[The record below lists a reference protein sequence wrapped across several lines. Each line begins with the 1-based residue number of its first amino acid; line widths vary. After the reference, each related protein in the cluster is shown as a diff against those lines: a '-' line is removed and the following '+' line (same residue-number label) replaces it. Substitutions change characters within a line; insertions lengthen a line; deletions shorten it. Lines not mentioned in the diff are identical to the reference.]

1 MTRLHRD
8 GWTSVIPAAMKNHVE
23 VAKVLLEHGADVNT
37 KAEFR
42 VDGDWI
48 LNMTD
53 FTPLHYL
60 AFASDH
66 VEMAKLLLKHGA
78 DVNAKAKGPNP
89 DPK

>member
-1 MTRLHRD
+1 MHRD
-8 GWTSVIPAAMKNHVE
+8 D
-23 VAKVLLEHGADVNT
+23 LDL
-37 KAEFR
+37 
-42 VDGDWI
+42 
-48 LNMTD
+48 TD